1 MEGTESLIMRNDTGN
16 VDTAGEMTRT
26 LNFSPEGIT
35 EVGNTNTS
43 SFQKLSLL
51 VFCKVANTNTSY
63 FQKFKFN
70 LFLADPLHGEA
81 RCEL

>member
-1 MEGTESLIMRNDTGN
+1 MVVRLYHVPQNLVTVEGTESLIMRNDTGN

-43 SFQKLSLL
+43 HFQKLSLL
-51 VFCKVANTNTSY
+51 FFCKVANTNT
-63 FQKFKFN
+63 F
-70 LFLADPLHGEA
+70 
-81 RCEL
+81 